1 MPEILEIEA
10 YRRLA
15 EKVVGR
21 VVSEVLAPDHWYVKG
36 GVTPEDLV
44 ENLKNRRFTK
54 VRRKGKLLLLD
65 SGGPTLGLRFG
76 MTGRLFVDGKAGID
90 QLEFFEVSRQSN
102 PAWHRFIIEFKGGG
116 SLVIDDPRRLGG
128 VELNPEEERLG
139 PDAWEIGLSDLRKI
153 LSNTTTALKARLLDQ
168 SRIAGLGNL
177 LVDEICWRSNLDPNR
192 SANSLNEEEIKILNR
207 TIRTVLNQLDK
218 RGGSHKGDFFEH
230 RNKGGV
236 CPLDG
241 EPLRRSEA
249 GGRTTWW
256 CPSHQR

>member
-21 VVSEVLAPDHWYVKG
+21 VVSEVLTPDHWYVKG

-54 VRRKGKLLLLD
+54 ARRKGKLLLLD

-90 QLEFFEVSRQSN
+90 QLEWGSRRIN

-139 PDAWEIGLSDLRKI
+139 PDAWKISLPGLRKV
-153 LSNTTTALKARLLDQ
+153 LSNSATSLKARLLDQ
-168 SRIAGLGNL
+168 SHIAGLGNL

-192 SANSLNEEEIKILNR
+192 SANSLDDEEIKILNR

-218 RGGSHKGDFFEH
+218 RGGSHTGDFFEF
-230 RNKGGV
+230 RNKGGI
-236 CPLDG
+236 CPLDA
-241 EPLRRSEA
+241 EPLRCSKV

>member
-21 VVSEVLAPDHWYVKG
+21 VVSEVLTPDHWYVKG
-36 GVTPEDLV
+36 GITPEDLI

-54 VRRKGKLLLLD
+54 ARRKGKLLLLD

-90 QLEFFEVSRQSN
+90 QLEWGSRRIN

>member
-21 VVSEVLAPDHWYVKG
+21 AVSEVLAPDHWYVKG

-54 VRRKGKLLLLD
+54 ARRKGKLLLLD

-90 QLEFFEVSRQSN
+90 QLEWGSRRIN

-139 PDAWEIGLSDLRKI
+139 PDAWKISLSGLRKV
-153 LSNTTTALKARLLDQ
+153 LSNSATSLKARLLDQ
-168 SRIAGLGNL
+168 SHIAGLGNL

-192 SANSLNEEEIKILNR
+192 SANSLDDEEIKILNR

>member
-21 VVSEVLAPDHWYVKG
+21 VVSEVLTPDHWYVKG
-36 GVTPEDLV
+36 GSPPEDLV
-44 ENLKNRRFTK
+44 ENLTNRRFTK

>member
-21 VVSEVLAPDHWYVKG
+21 VVSEVLTPDHWYVKG
-36 GVTPEDLV
+36 GITPEDLV

-54 VRRKGKLLLLD
+54 ARRKGKLLLLD

-90 QLEFFEVSRQSN
+90 QLEWGSRRIN

-128 VELNPEEERLG
+128 VELSPEEERLG
-139 PDAWEIGLSDLRKI
+139 PDAWKISLPGLRKV
-153 LSNTTTALKARLLDQ
+153 LSNSATSLKARLLDQ
-168 SRIAGLGNL
+168 SHIAGLGNL

-192 SANSLNEEEIKILNR
+192 SANSLDDEEIKILNR

-218 RGGSHKGDFFEH
+218 RGGSHTGDFFEH

>member
-21 VVSEVLAPDHWYVKG
+21 VVSEVQAPDHWYVKG
-36 GVTPEDLV
+36 GATPEDLV
-44 ENLKNRRFTK
+44 ENLTNRRFTK
-54 VRRKGKLLLLD
+54 SRRKGKLLLLD

-90 QLEFFEVSRQSN
+90 QLEWGSRRIN

-128 VELNPEEERLG
+128 VELNPQEERLG
-139 PDAWEIGLSDLRKI
+139 PDAWEIRLPGLRKV
-153 LSNTTTALKARLLDQ
+153 LSNSTTALKARLLDQ

-177 LVDEICWRSNLDPNR
+177 LVDEICWRSSLDPNR
-192 SANSLNEEEIKILNR
+192 PANSLEEKEIKILNR
-207 TIRTVLNQLDK
+207 TIRTVLDQLDK
-218 RGGSHKGDFFEH
+218 RGGSHTGDFFEH

-236 CPLDG
+236 CPLDAQ
-241 EPLRRSEA
+241 PLRRSEA

-256 CPSHQR
+256 CPLHQR